1 MQKHSRRDVML
12 VSSFLPLANSGLA
25 ATAAHVS
32 SLAPLAP
39 EVQAWFEKFCDE
51 GKLAGAMLAVVK
63 NGRLQAFHGHGKAS
77 VAFDAP
83 VAPSTRFQI
92 GSLGKQVTAVAVL
105 KLFDQGKLSLDDAVG
120 KHVSGL
126 PGWMQPLPVRLLL
139 GHLSG
144 IADYEE
150 GFEWDRPF
158 PREALLKAVADPI
171 GRPREV
177 WVYSNSAYV
186 ILGWLIES
194 VGGKSYAHYIEQ
206 DLFRPA
212 EMPLA
217 CADAADTPV
226 HGRAEP
232 YHWVDGVLRHA
243 TRMEHMVSRSSD
255 GGVLFTALDWAPWLA
270 AIDGGLLVSPATLAA
285 MYQPGRFA
293 SGRASDYGFGW
304 FLDKVRGQDVWSH
317 SGSVPGF
324 VSLILRY
331 PGHGLSVIF
340 HANCEPLPGT
350 SRLVLED
357 VIEHYAPGA
366 TFLTLS
372 AGREPS
378 LRRAKMLAAF
388 LAGDL
393 DNDAVAPEIV
403 HADRIA
409 KRPPGPRIKGR
420 VTDIGL
426 LEAYPVQGGSV
437 SRYRVRTDETE
448 RTVKIG
454 WTTDDQV
461 YVYR

>member
-1 MQKHSRRDVML
+1 MPKHSRRDVIL
-12 VSSFLPLANSGLA
+12 ASSILPLANSGLA
-25 ATAAHVS
+25 AASASVPS
-32 SLAPLAP
+32 VLPLAP
-39 EVQAWFEKFCDE
+39 EVQARFEKFCDK
-51 GKLAGAMLAVVK
+51 GKLVGAMLAVVK
-63 NGRLQAFHGHGKAS
+63 DGRLLAFHGHGKAS
-77 VAFDAP
+77 VAFDVP

-105 KLFDQGKLSLDDAVG
+105 HLVGQGKLSLDDAVG

-126 PGWMQPLPVRLLL
+126 PNWMEPLPVRLLL

-144 IADYEE
+144 IADYEV

-171 GRPREV
+171 GRRQEV

-186 ILGWLIES
+186 MLGWLIEAIS
-194 VGGKSYAHYIEQ
+194 GRSYADYIEQ

-212 EMPLA
+212 GMLLA

-226 HGRAEP
+226 RYRAEP
-232 YHWVDGVLRHA
+232 YHWVDGVLHHA
-243 TRMEHMVSRSSD
+243 TRMENMVSRSGD
-255 GGVLFTALDWAPWLA
+255 GGVLFSALDWAPWLA
-270 AIDGGLLVSPATLAA
+270 AIDGGTFVSSAPLAA

-304 FLDKVRGQDVWSH
+304 FLDKVRGQNVWSH

-324 VSLILRY
+324 ISLILRY

-340 HANCEPLPGT
+340 HANCEPPAGT
-350 SRLVLED
+350 SRLVLEE
-357 VIEHYAPGA
+357 VIEHYAPSA

-372 AGREPS
+372 SRPEPS
-378 LRRAKMLAAF
+378 SRREKRLAAF

-393 DNDAVAPEIV
+393 GSDAVAPEIIS
-403 HADRIA
+403 ADRIA
-409 KRPPGPRIKGR
+409 KRPPGPRIKGM

-426 LEAYPVQGGSV
+426 LETYPVQGGSV
-437 SRYRVRTDETE
+437 SRYRIRTDETE
-448 RTVKIG
+448 RTIKIG
-454 WTTDDQV
+454 WTTEDQV
-461 YVYR
+461 YLYR